1 VLLLSDFAVSPDSA
15 RAESIMNH
23 SMHTN
28 DRRTH
33 LKIVVV
39 GLLCAVVVTCVGIFA
54 HNTDI
59 DLGTEP
65 LVKAKQST
73 VISGQLPIFR

>member
-1 VLLLSDFAVSPDSA
+1 
-15 RAESIMNH
+15 MNY
-23 SMHTN
+23 SMYTS

-33 LKIVVV
+33 LKIVVI

-54 HNTDI
+54 HITDI

-65 LVKAKQST
+65 LVQAKQST
-73 VISGQLPIFR
+73 VISGQFPVFR

>member
-1 VLLLSDFAVSPDSA
+1 
-15 RAESIMNH
+15 MNY
-23 SMHTN
+23 SMHTS
-28 DRRTH
+28 DGRTH
-33 LKIVVV
+33 LKIVVI

-65 LVKAKQST
+65 LVKAKQTT
-73 VISGQLPIFR
+73 VISGQFPVFR

>member
-1 VLLLSDFAVSPDSA
+1 
-15 RAESIMNH
+15 MNH
-23 SMHTN
+23 SMYTS
-28 DRRTH
+28 DRGTH

-39 GLLCAVVVTCVGIFA
+39 GLLCAVVVTCVSIFA

-65 LVKAKQST
+65 LVKAKQTT
-73 VISGQLPIFR
+73 VISGQFPVFR

>member
-1 VLLLSDFAVSPDSA
+1 MADRWPVGD
-15 RAESIMNH
+15 RAIAIMNY
-23 SMHTN
+23 SMYSS

-39 GLLCAVVVTCVGIFA
+39 GLLCAVVVTCIGIFA

-65 LVKAKQST
+65 LVKAKQTT
-73 VISGQLPIFR
+73 VISGQFPTFH

>member
-1 VLLLSDFAVSPDSA
+1 
-15 RAESIMNH
+15 
-23 SMHTN
+23 MHTS

-33 LKIVVV
+33 LKIVII
-39 GLLCAVVVTCVGIFA
+39 GLLSAVLVTCAGIFA

-65 LVKAKQST
+65 LVKAEQST
-73 VISGQLPIFR
+73 VISGQFPVFR

>member
-1 VLLLSDFAVSPDSA
+1 
-15 RAESIMNH
+15 MNH
-23 SMHTN
+23 SMNTS

-39 GLLCAVVVTCVGIFA
+39 GLLCAVVVTCVGIYA
-54 HNTDI
+54 HNSDI

-65 LVKAKQST
+65 LVKARQST
-73 VISGQLPIFR
+73 VIGGQFPVFR

>member
-1 VLLLSDFAVSPDSA
+1 
-15 RAESIMNH
+15 MNY
-23 SMHTN
+23 SMHTS
-28 DRRTH
+28 DRGTH
-33 LKIVVV
+33 LKIVVI

-73 VISGQLPIFR
+73 VISGQLPTFR

>member
-1 VLLLSDFAVSPDSA
+1 MNYSMYSSD
-15 RAESIMNH
+15 RG
-23 SMHTN
+23 
-28 DRRTH
+28 TH

-39 GLLCAVVVTCVGIFA
+39 GLLCAVVVTCIGIFA

-65 LVKAKQST
+65 LVKAKQTT
-73 VISGQLPIFR
+73 VISGQFPTFH

>member
-1 VLLLSDFAVSPDSA
+1 
-15 RAESIMNH
+15 MNH
-23 SMHTN
+23 SMHTS

-33 LKIVVV
+33 VKIVVI
-39 GLLCAVVVTCVGIFA
+39 GFLCAVVATCIGIFA
-54 HNTDI
+54 HNSDI

-73 VISGQLPIFR
+73 VISGQFPVIR

>member
-1 VLLLSDFAVSPDSA
+1 
-15 RAESIMNH
+15 MNY
-23 SMHTN
+23 SMYTS

-33 LKIVVV
+33 LKIVVI

-54 HNTDI
+54 HITDI

-73 VISGQLPIFR
+73 VISGQFPVFR

>member
-1 VLLLSDFAVSPDSA
+1 
-15 RAESIMNH
+15 MNY
-23 SMHTN
+23 SMYTS

-33 LKIVVV
+33 LKIVVT

-54 HNTDI
+54 HLTDI

-73 VISGQLPIFR
+73 VISGQFPVFR

>member
-1 VLLLSDFAVSPDSA
+1 
-15 RAESIMNH
+15 MNY
-23 SMHTN
+23 SMHTS

-33 LKIVVV
+33 LKVVVV
-39 GLLCAVVVTCVGIFA
+39 GLLCAVAVTCVGIFA
-54 HNTDI
+54 HRTDI

-73 VISGQLPIFR
+73 VISGQFPVFR